1 MRSPAVDKAQLSTPN
16 TRAQYSLDS
25 ANANESVAQQNI
37 SGDGANAT
45 VVDELQATVS
55 PKSVRNASENAAT
68 SQNSAVTNDE
78 RHIGSDLLATRNVF
92 GSMVSINDDFH
103 PSTAAAPKKT
113 G

>member
-1 MRSPAVDKAQLSTPN
+1 MRRPAVDKAQLSTPN
-16 TRAQYSLDS
+16 TRAQYSLGS
-25 ANANESVAQQNI
+25 ANANESVAQQNL
-37 SGDGANAT
+37 SGDGADAT
-45 VVDELQATVS
+45 VVDERRATTS
-55 PKSVRNASENAAT
+55 PKSVGNASENAVT
-68 SQNSAVTNDE
+68 TQNSTVKHDE